1 MRRAFG
7 APNCTCFLVP
17 TQPPFPQ
24 SQSAHDGSAVVSA
37 VQWWAR
43 ETAMQRHLPSFPQAQ
58 QAQIIRSNQR
68 DLFQVSALREQTE
81 NVLRSWL
88 GTRWLSRW
96 DKEIDFAANIL
107 YYGLTVGLGSQTLGE
122 EYTDIWL
129 HSSRT
134 QRRPS
139 PRLRAA
145 LIFLPTLPSYLL
157 SRWGSA
163 ISQTSKTG
171 ALLRKIPTAL
181 EVLSEMNLAIF
192 YLRGTYYG
200 IIRRL
205 LGIKYISA
213 MPENPNARPPSYA
226 LLGILLGV
234 RLIHRALSYL
244 RARSEAG
251 LQREGKV
258 GRAVEGEEDIF
269 IDDRRLSS
277 MLEAANQEDAPPVP
291 AEEDEG
297 TVLDVSS
304 IPPAIRESRNC
315 TLCLE
320 ERTYSCATEC
330 GHLFCWNCI
339 VGWSR
344 EKAECPLCRQSLNL
358 NLLLP
363 VYNL

>member
-1 MRRAFG
+1 M
-7 APNCTCFLVP
+7 PDNVP
-17 TQPPFPQ
+17 T
-24 SQSAHDGSAVVSA
+24 
-37 VQWWAR
+37 
-43 ETAMQRHLPSFPQAQ
+43 FPQAQ

-68 DLFQVSALREQTE
+68 DLFQVSALRQEAE

-88 GTRWLSRW
+88 GTRWLTRW

-107 YYGLTVGLGSQTLGE
+107 YYGLTVGFVGSQTLGE

-129 HSSRT
+129 HLTRAR
-134 QRRPS
+134 RRPS
-139 PRLRAA
+139 SRLRAA
-145 LIFLPTLPSYLL
+145 LILLPTLPSYLL

-163 ISQTSKTG
+163 IPPSSKTG

-181 EVLSEMNLAIF
+181 EVLSEINLAIF

-200 IIRRL
+200 IVKRL

-213 MPENPNARPPSYA
+213 IPENPNARPPSYA

-234 RLIHRALSYL
+234 RLIHRALNYL
-244 RARSEAG
+244 RTRSETGA
-251 LQREGKV
+251 RATGKV
-258 GRAVEGEEDIF
+258 AEGDEDIF
-269 IDDRRLSS
+269 IDDRRVTS
-277 MLEAANQEDAPPVP
+277 MLEAASLEDAPVVP

-297 TVLDVSS
+297 TILDVSS
-304 IPPAIRESRNC
+304 IPPAIRASRNC

-320 ERTYSCATEC
+320 ERTNSCATEC

-339 VGWSR
+339 VGWGR

>member
-1 MRRAFG
+1 M
-7 APNCTCFLVP
+7 PNN
-17 TQPPFPQ
+17 
-24 SQSAHDGSAVVSA
+24 
-37 VQWWAR
+37 
-43 ETAMQRHLPSFPQAQ
+43 LPSFPPAQ

-88 GTRWLSRW
+88 GTRWLTRW
-96 DKEIDFAANIL
+96 DKEIDFAANL
-107 YYGLTVGLGSQTLGE
+107 MYYGLTVGFGSQTLGE

-129 HSSRT
+129 HSTRT

-145 LIFLPTLPSYLL
+145 LILLPTLPSYLL
-157 SRWGSA
+157 SRCGSV
-163 ISQTSKTG
+163 IPQTSKTG

-181 EVLSEMNLAIF
+181 EVLSEINLAIF

-200 IIRRL
+200 IVKRL

-213 MPENPNARPPSYA
+213 IPENPNAQPPSYA

-234 RLIHRALSYL
+234 RLIHRALNYL
-244 RARSEAG
+244 RARSAQSDVEYDHGAK
-251 LQREGKV
+251 GKRV
-258 GRAVEGEEDIF
+258 MDGDEDIF
-269 IDDRRLSS
+269 IDDRRVSG
-277 MLEAANQEDAPPVP
+277 MLEAASREDVPPVP

-297 TVLDVSS
+297 TILDVSQ
-304 IPPAIRESRNC
+304 IPPELRAGRNC

-320 ERTYSCATEC
+320 ERTDSCATDC

-339 VGWSR
+339 VGWGR

-358 NLLLP
+358 ASLLP

>member
-1 MRRAFG
+1 MSV
-7 APNCTCFLVP
+7 NSL
-17 TQPPFPQ
+17 
-24 SQSAHDGSAVVSA
+24 
-37 VQWWAR
+37 
-43 ETAMQRHLPSFPQAQ
+43 SFPQAQ

-88 GTRWLSRW
+88 GTRWLTRW
-96 DKEIDFAANIL
+96 DKEIDFAANVL
-107 YYGLTVGLGSQTLGE
+107 YYGLTVGLGSQTVGE

-129 HSSRT
+129 HSTRN

-145 LIFLPTLPSYLL
+145 LILLPTLPSYLM
-157 SRWGSA
+157 SRWSSL
-163 ISQTSKTG
+163 IPQTSKTG
-171 ALLRKIPTAL
+171 ALLRKIPTTL
-181 EVLSEMNLAIF
+181 EVLSEINLALF

-200 IIRRL
+200 VVKRL
-205 LGIKYISA
+205 LGLRYISA
-213 MPENPNARPPSYA
+213 IPENPNARPPSYA

-234 RLIHRALSYL
+234 RLIHRALNYIRTRSAQSDGTLL
-244 RARSEAG
+244 RD
-251 LQREGKV
+251 GKS
-258 GRAVEGEEDIF
+258 GHAMDSEEDIF
-269 IDDRRLSS
+269 IDDRRVTS
-277 MLEAANQEDAPPVP
+277 MLEAANQDDAPVVP

-297 TVLDVSS
+297 TILDVSR
-304 IPPAIRESRNC
+304 IPPAVRASRNC

-320 ERTYSCATEC
+320 ERTSSCATEC
-330 GHLFCWNCI
+330 GHMFCWNCI
-339 VGWSR
+339 VGWGR